1 MANTGIFDNDLILP
15 GVITEIV
22 PDYAQDYDTSEFG
35 STESVTII
43 GTAFNGP
50 VGKVV
55 PIASPEH
62 AKYIFGDS
70 FDATTRREAS
80 LVAEIYDAWE
90 RGCRTIYGIRVSGK
104 EIYNDYHFA
113 TETNLKLRVSGI
125 FPSNLNKEVYLNYAA
140 NQAENGDAG
149 VIRVYKP
156 VDRANM
162 KEKIQG
168 LVFNES
174 EMLVT
179 DIKLAGYGI
188 TKDSRLVDVINIV
201 NEIESNNVIRLSI
214 VDENGADVTASSKEA
229 QSLCLGVMFPGV
241 YVIGRDKVA
250 ADVTVKTDIDYVL
263 SGTRKPHTNYKESIW
278 TELIVNSDVN
288 SGYPLFAK
296 ASNDLSALLPVA
308 ADING
313 EWLKP
318 VGVIDKI
325 AVKNKVDYEEVEL
338 DEFDLYQRLGSGYA
352 QTAHIV
358 ALKNSSDDGI
368 RGYKVA
374 VPDSNDVNRVVG
386 INDGIYSMLENH
398 STNYTVL
405 ASANAETKIAG
416 KLPRKDAFR
425 KRKAGVINLEDTST
439 PVIELTAKIN
449 ERDFSEAKTVSV
461 EIVSVEEEIDQA
473 EILAKLDTSIKAKRV
488 IAENKAALALSEVD
502 LVSSESKAVVNE
514 KAQKLKLNVRAAAAA
529 AAEASKYAEGTIVV
543 EYNNDNY
550 TVKVVKNGQ
559 LEAYTED
566 GIYLIEKDNA
576 LVLLESKSKT
586 VSKKNVEEGTSFIAT
601 NGTIANVYTVG
612 ASNEITPVS
621 VLAQLANEELEE
633 DYTLCYVEDLQTEL
647 VVKVF
652 STEAQWMTY
661 GELVD
666 KLNEDTVFSKY
677 FSAIALTPDTEVG
690 EKAEGTGKDKGDIY
704 FDTTMYIP
712 YTTSDNFARHLAQH
726 CVYTSLKTFPTH
738 GIIGCAKLNGVNL
751 STIADRVNEI
761 LALDLDLYAKRP
773 NGNNMLN
780 NNNMPH
786 PIGRCISIPFMQYTV
801 TTGNGYNYV
810 SNGAAGYAGMV
821 STLSADK
828 SSTNQP
834 INLPTLAFE
843 LSNYQLSKLT
853 GKGIVTVK
861 KTTNGTVITDGITMA
876 PVDSAYR
883 RLSTSKVI
891 NVVDAS
897 LREVIAPYIGS
908 QDNLAN
914 RNSMNTAITSVLNK
928 LKENLISYYKFK
940 IVSDEASA
948 RLGIVKIQYTIIP
961 YNEIKEVRNTV
972 SVQETN

>member
-250 ADVTVKTDIDYVL
+250 ADVTVKTDIGYVL
-263 SGTRKPHTNYKESIW
+263 SETRKPHTNYKESVW

-358 ALKNSSDDGI
+358 ALKSSSDDGI

-405 ASANAETKIAG
+405 ASANAETKISG
-416 KLPRKDAFR
+416 KLPRKDVFK
-425 KRKAGVINLEDTST
+425 KREAGTFKLSDSDVE
-439 PVIELTAKIN
+439 VIEITTKIN
-449 ERDFSEAKTVSV
+449 EKDFSDSKAVKIVIKSV
-461 EIVSVEEEIDQA
+461 EADDAIDQA
-473 EILAKLDTSIKAKRV
+473 AILKNLDTSIKARRIVGIK
-488 IAENKAALALSEVD
+488 SEG
-502 LVSSESKAVVNE
+502 ET
-514 KAQKLKLNVRAAAAA
+514 AAA
-529 AAEASKYAEGTIVV
+529 KYAEGTLVAV
-543 EYNNDNY
+543 DG
-550 TVKVVKNGQ
+550 TSLKKVVKG
-559 LEAYTED
+559 
-566 GIYLIEKDNA
+566 A
-576 LVLLESKSKT
+576 LVSESVDGYFLADTDDGLKLYKCNQGTLSEH
-586 VSKKNVEEGTSFIAT
+586 SAEEGNAIIAT
-601 NGTIANVYTVG
+601 NGQYANVYQRNGSAIYEPISTL
-612 ASNEITPVS
+612 AEI
-621 VLAQLANEELEE
+621 ANTELDE
-633 DYTLCYVEDLQTEL
+633 DYTLCHVEDLATGL
-647 VVKVF
+647 TVKVF
-652 STEAQWMTY
+652 STEAQWMTF

-666 KLNEDTVFSKY
+666 RLNENEVFAKL
-677 FSAIALTPDTEVG
+677 FKASALKPDTEVG
-690 EKAEGTGKDKGDIY
+690 SLVQGTGQDKGKIY
-704 FDTTMYIP
+704 FDTTMYVP
-712 YTTSDNFARHLAQH
+712 YTTTDNFARHLAQH

-761 LALDLDLYAKRP
+761 LALDLDLYAKRS

-861 KTTNGTVITDGITMA
+861 NTTNGTVITDGITMA

-883 RLSTSKVI
+883 RLTTSKVI

-961 YNEIKEVRNTV
+961 YNEIKEVRNTL

>member
-80 LVAEIYDAWE
+80 LVAEIYDAWD

-250 ADVTVKTDIDYVL
+250 ADVTVKTDIGYVL
-263 SGTRKPHTNYKESIW
+263 SETRKPHTNYKESVW

-358 ALKNSSDDGI
+358 ALKSSSDDGI

-405 ASANAETKIAG
+405 ASANAETKISG
-416 KLPRKDAFR
+416 KLPRKDVFK
-425 KRKAGVINLEDTST
+425 KREAGTFKLSDSDVE
-439 PVIELTAKIN
+439 VIEITTKIN
-449 ERDFSEAKTVSV
+449 EKDFSDSKAVKIVIKSV
-461 EIVSVEEEIDQA
+461 EADDAIDQA
-473 EILAKLDTSIKAKRV
+473 AILKNLDTSIKARRIVGIK
-488 IAENKAALALSEVD
+488 SD
-502 LVSSESKAVVNE
+502 GDT
-514 KAQKLKLNVRAAAAA
+514 AAA
-529 AAEASKYAEGTIVV
+529 KYAEGTLVAV
-543 EYNNDNY
+543 DG
-550 TVKVVKNGQ
+550 TSLKKVVKG
-559 LEAYTED
+559 
-566 GIYLIEKDNA
+566 A
-576 LVLLESKSKT
+576 LVSESVDGYFLADIDGGLKLYKCNQGTLSEH
-586 VSKKNVEEGTSFIAT
+586 SAEEGNAIIAT
-601 NGTIANVYTVG
+601 NGQYANVYQEND
-612 ASNEITPVS
+612 SEIYEPIST
-621 VLAQLANEELEE
+621 LAEIANTELDE
-633 DYTLCYVEDLQTEL
+633 DYTLCHVEDLATGL
-647 VVKVF
+647 TVKVF
-652 STEAQWMTY
+652 STEAQWMTF

-666 KLNEDTVFSKY
+666 RLNENEVFAKL
-677 FSAIALTPDTEVG
+677 FKASALKPDTEVG
-690 EKAEGTGKDKGDIY
+690 SLVQGTGQDKGKIY
-704 FDTTMYIP
+704 FDTTMYVP
-712 YTTSDNFARHLAQH
+712 YTTTDNFARHLAQH

-751 STIADRVNEI
+751 STIADRVNQI
-761 LALDLDLYAKRP
+761 LALDLDLYAKRS

-861 KTTNGTVITDGITMA
+861 NTTNGTVITDGITMA

-883 RLSTSKVI
+883 RLTTSKVI

-961 YNEIKEVRNTV
+961 YNEIKEVRNTL

>member
-149 VIRVYKP
+149 VIRIYKP

-250 ADVTVKTDIDYVL
+250 ADVKVKTDINYVL
-263 SGTRKPHTNYKESIW
+263 SGTRKPHTNYKESVW

-358 ALKNSSDDGI
+358 ALKHSSDDRI
-368 RGYKVA
+368 RGYKVT
-374 VPDSNDVNRVVG
+374 VPDSNDVNKVVG

-405 ASANAETKIAG
+405 ASANAETKISG
-416 KLPRKDAFR
+416 KLPRKDVFK
-425 KRKAGVINLEDTST
+425 KRKAGTFKLSDTGT
-439 PVIELTAKIN
+439 EVIEIATKIN
-449 ERDFSEAKTVSV
+449 EKDFSNSKNVKIVIKSV
-461 EIVSVEEEIDQA
+461 EAADAVDQA
-473 EILAKLDTSIKAKRV
+473 AILKNLDTSIKARRIVGIK
-488 IAENKAALALSEVD
+488 SEG
-502 LVSSESKAVVNE
+502 ES
-514 KAQKLKLNVRAAAAA
+514 AAA
-529 AAEASKYAEGTIVV
+529 KYAEGTLVAV
-543 EYNNDNY
+543 D
-550 TVKVVKNGQ
+550 TSLKKVVKG
-559 LEAYTED
+559 
-566 GIYLIEKDNA
+566 A
-576 LVLLESKSKT
+576 LVSESVNGYFLADTDDGLKLYNC
-586 VSKKNVEEGTSFIAT
+586 VEGTLSEHSVREGNAIIAT
-601 NGTIANVYTVG
+601 NGQYANVYKENGT
-612 ASNEITPVS
+612 AIYEPISTLAEI
-621 VLAQLANEELEE
+621 ANTELDE
-633 DYTLCYVEDLQTEL
+633 DYTLCHVEDLATGL
-647 VVKVF
+647 TVNIF
-652 STEAQWMTY
+652 STEAQWMTF

-666 KLNEDTVFSKY
+666 RLNENEVFAKL
-677 FSAIALTPDTEVG
+677 FKASALKPDVEVG
-690 EKAEGTGKDKGDIY
+690 SLVQGTGQDKGEIY
-704 FDTTMYIP
+704 FDTTMYVP
-712 YTTSDNFARHLAQH
+712 YTTTDNFARHLAQH

-786 PIGRCISIPFMQYTV
+786 PIGRAISIPFVQYTV

-821 STLSADK
+821 STLDADK

-834 INLPTLAFE
+834 ISLPTLAFE

-861 KTTNGTVITDGITMA
+861 TTTQGTVVTDGITMA

-883 RLSTSKVI
+883 RLSTTKVI
-891 NVVDAS
+891 NVVDAA
-897 LREVIAPYIGS
+897 LREVIEPYIGS
-908 QDNLAN
+908 QDNLAT
-914 RNSMNTAITSVLNK
+914 RNSLQTAITSRLNK
-928 LKENLISYYKFK
+928 LKEKLISYYKFN
-940 IVSDEASA
+940 IISDSSAA
-948 RLGIVKIQYTIIP
+948 RLGIIKVQYVVIP
-961 YNEIKEVRNTV
+961 YNEIKEVRNTL
-972 SVQETN
+972 SVQESN

>member
-250 ADVTVKTDIDYVL
+250 ADVTVKTDIGYVL
-263 SGTRKPHTNYKESIW
+263 SETRKPHTNYKESVW

-358 ALKNSSDDGI
+358 ALKSSSDDGI

-405 ASANAETKIAG
+405 ASANAETKISG
-416 KLPRKDAFR
+416 KLPRKDVFK
-425 KRKAGVINLEDTST
+425 KREAGTFKLSDSDVE
-439 PVIELTAKIN
+439 VIEITTKIN
-449 ERDFSEAKTVSV
+449 EKDFSDSKAVKIVINSV
-461 EIVSVEEEIDQA
+461 EADDAIDQA
-473 EILAKLDTSIKAKRV
+473 AILKNLDTSIKARRIVGIK
-488 IAENKAALALSEVD
+488 SEG
-502 LVSSESKAVVNE
+502 ET
-514 KAQKLKLNVRAAAAA
+514 AAA
-529 AAEASKYAEGTIVV
+529 KYAEGTLVAV
-543 EYNNDNY
+543 DG
-550 TVKVVKNGQ
+550 TSLKKVVKGT
-559 LEAYTED
+559 LVSESVD
-566 GIYLIEKDNA
+566 GYFLADTDDGLK
-576 LVLLESKSKT
+576 LYKSVEGT
-586 VSKKNVEEGTSFIAT
+586 LSEHSAEEGNAIIAT
-601 NGTIANVYTVG
+601 NGQYANVYQRNG
-612 ASNEITPVS
+612 SEIYEPIST
-621 VLAQLANEELEE
+621 LAEIANTELDE
-633 DYTLCYVEDLQTEL
+633 DYTLCHVEDLATGL
-647 VVKVF
+647 TVKVF
-652 STEAQWMTY
+652 STEAQWMTF

-666 KLNEDTVFSKY
+666 RLNENEVFAKL
-677 FSAIALTPDTEVG
+677 FKASALKPDTEVG
-690 EKAEGTGKDKGDIY
+690 SLVQGTGQDKGKIY
-704 FDTTMYIP
+704 FDTTMYVP
-712 YTTSDNFARHLAQH
+712 YTTTDNFARHLAQH

-761 LALDLDLYAKRP
+761 LALDLDLYAKRS

-861 KTTNGTVITDGITMA
+861 NTTNGTVITDGITMA

-883 RLSTSKVI
+883 RLTTSKVI

-961 YNEIKEVRNTV
+961 YNEIKEVRNTL

>member
-22 PDYAQDYDTSEFG
+22 PDYTQDYDTSEFN
-35 STESVTII
+35 STESVTLI

-62 AKYIFGDS
+62 AKYVFGDS
-70 FDATTRREAS
+70 FDTATRREAS
-80 LVAEIYDAWE
+80 LVAEIYDAWD
-90 RGCRTIYGIRVSGK
+90 RGCRTIYAIRVSGK
-104 EIYNDYHFA
+104 EIYNDYHLA

-125 FPSNLNKEVYLNYAA
+125 FPSNLNKEVYLNYSA

-156 VDRANM
+156 ADRAIM

-168 LVFNES
+168 LVQNES
-174 EMLVT
+174 EMLIS
-179 DIKLAGYGI
+179 DIKLSGYGI
-188 TKDSRLVDVINIV
+188 TKDSRLVDVIDIV
-201 NEIESNNVIRLSI
+201 NGVETNNVIRLSI
-214 VDENGADVTASSKEA
+214 VDENGADVTTSSKEA

-241 YVIGRDKVA
+241 YLIGRNSVA
-250 ADVTVKTDIDYVL
+250 SDVTVKTDIDYVL
-263 SGTRKPHTNYKESIW
+263 STNKKPHSNYQEAVW

-313 EWLKP
+313 DWLKP
-318 VGVIDKI
+318 VGVIDKV
-325 AVKNKVDYEEVEL
+325 AVKNKIDYEEVEL

-358 ALKNSSDDGI
+358 ALKGSMDDEI

-374 VPDSNDVNRVVG
+374 VPDSTDVNRVVG

-405 ASANAETKIAG
+405 TSVNAETKITG
-416 KLPRKDAFR
+416 KLPRKDAFK
-425 KRKAGVINLEDTST
+425 KRRAGVFNLEDSDT
-439 PVIELTAKIN
+439 PVIELIAKID
-449 ERDFSEAKTVSV
+449 ERDFSEAKPVTV
-461 EIVSVEEEIDQA
+461 EIVSVEEGIKQT
-473 EILAKLDTSIKAKRV
+473 EILASIDTSIKAKRV
-488 IAENKAALALSEVD
+488 IAENKNVLALSEVN
-502 LVSSESKAVVNE
+502 LVSSEGKVVVNE
-514 KAQKLKLNVRAAAAA
+514 KAQKLKLNVRA

-543 EYNNDNY
+543 EYNEGTY
-550 TVKVVKNGQ
+550 AVKVVKNGQ
-559 LEAYTED
+559 LEAYNED
-566 GIYLIEKDNA
+566 GIYLIEEDSA
-576 LVLLESKSKT
+576 LVLIESVSSS
-586 VSKKNVEEGTSFIAT
+586 VSKKEVEKGTSFIAT
-601 NGTIANVYTVG
+601 NGSIANVYTVG
-612 ASNEITPVS
+612 ASNKITPVS
-621 VLAQLANEELEE
+621 VLGQLANEELDE
-633 DYTLCYVEDLQTEL
+633 DYTLCYVEDLQTGL
-647 VVKVF
+647 TVKVF

-661 GELVD
+661 GELVE
-666 KLNEDTVFSKY
+666 KLNEDAIFSKY
-677 FSAIALTPDTEVG
+677 FSASALTPDTEVG
-690 EKAEGTGKDKGDIY
+690 EKAEGNGEDKGAVY
-704 FDTTMYIP
+704 YDTTMYIP

-761 LALDLDLYAKRP
+761 LALDLDLYAKRS

-821 STLSADK
+821 STLDADR
-828 SSTNQP
+828 SSTNQA
-834 INLPTLAFE
+834 ISLPTLAFE

-861 KTTNGTVITDGITMA
+861 NTTNGTVITDGITMA
-876 PVDSAYR
+876 PADSAYR
-883 RLSTSKVI
+883 RLSTAKVI
-891 NVVDAS
+891 NVVDVS
-897 LREVIAPYIGS
+897 LREVISPYIGL

-914 RNSMNTAITSVLNK
+914 RNSMNTAITSILNK
-928 LKENLISYYKFK
+928 LKENLISYYSFK
-940 IVSDEASA
+940 ILSDSASA
-948 RLGIVKIQYTIIP
+948 KLGIIKINYTIIP

-972 SVQETN
+972 SIQETN